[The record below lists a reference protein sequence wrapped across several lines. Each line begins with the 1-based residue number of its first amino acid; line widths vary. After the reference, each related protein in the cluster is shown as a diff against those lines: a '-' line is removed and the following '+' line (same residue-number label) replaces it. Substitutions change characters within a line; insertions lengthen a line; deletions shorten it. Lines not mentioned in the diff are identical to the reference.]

1 MSYLMI
7 QNYIKLGMVELPL
20 NSTYSEGRVKR
31 MASLR
36 PAREKSLRTYFKT
49 KIQTKVLEV

>member
-49 KIQTKVLEV
+49 KIQTKVMEV